1 MAVVLSEDMLTIVEA
16 PVIIVPGQEYSAGS
30 GYEGHAYFEAASI
43 RKKGDMYYFIY
54 SSELMHELCYAV
66 SRHPTGGFVYGGVL
80 VSNCDMYID
89 TYKPANLPSAYGG
102 NNQGRKIKIGSEW
115 YI

>member
-43 RKKGDMYYFIY
+43 RKRGICIILFTPRSLCM
-54 SSELMHELCYAV
+54 SSAM
-66 SRHPTGGFVYGGVL
+66 
-80 VSNCDMYID
+80 
-89 TYKPANLPSAYGG
+89 
-102 NNQGRKIKIGSEW
+102 Q
-115 YI
+115 